1 MKGRKE
7 PVGFVEVTEPR
18 DGRLSQNIPVIG
30 LNCKTVS
37 VLAVVVRMLR
47 FFLPAFSITAPTVGD
62 NTALL
67 CVDSSILL

>member
-1 MKGRKE
+1 MKGRTE

-37 VLAVVVRMLR
+37 VLAVV
-47 FFLPAFSITAPTVGD
+47 F
-62 NTALL
+62 
-67 CVDSSILL
+67 